1 MAGAQGGD
9 ANQQVATAM
18 QDAGQAT
25 RLGMQY
31 TPETVNVGQLSSTD
45 ISQYMNP
52 YTQQVI
58 DTSMADLERQR
69 QMQMNQM
76 GAQASQAGAFGG
88 SREGVAQAL
97 TNEAF
102 ARQGGQLASGLR
114 QQGFESAQNRALQDI
129 QNQYT
134 SDIANRQADMSGAQ
148 FRLGSASQLG
158 SLANTGFNQARTV
171 RQDLFE
177 QAMRERELKQRQA
190 ELAAQQYAARQNSLA
205 SSLGLVG
212 GALGVTPLPETT
224 TATRDPGLFDY
235 LTLAATAPRSSGGT
249 S

>member
-9 ANQQVATAM
+9 ANKQVATAM
-18 QDAGQAT
+18 QDAGEAT

-31 TPETVNVGQLSSTD
+31 QPEMVNVGQLATTD

-69 QMQMNQM
+69 QMQQNV
-76 GAQASQAGAFGG
+76 GAQQASAAGAFGG
-88 SREGVAQAL
+88 SRQGVAESL

-102 ARQGGQLASGLR
+102 LRQGGQLAAGLR

-129 QNQYT
+129 QSQYT
-134 SDIANRQADMSGAQ
+134 ADIGNRQAGMAGAQ

-158 SLANTGFNQARTV
+158 NLANTGFNQARTV

-190 ELAAQQYAARQNSLA
+190 ELAAQQYAQRQNA
-205 SSLGLVG
+205 MAGSLGMLT
-212 GALGVTPLPETT
+212 GAIGATPYPQTQVNS
-224 TATRDPGLFDY
+224 RQPGLFDY
-235 LTLAATAPRSSGGT
+235 LTLGAMMKT
-249 S
+249 